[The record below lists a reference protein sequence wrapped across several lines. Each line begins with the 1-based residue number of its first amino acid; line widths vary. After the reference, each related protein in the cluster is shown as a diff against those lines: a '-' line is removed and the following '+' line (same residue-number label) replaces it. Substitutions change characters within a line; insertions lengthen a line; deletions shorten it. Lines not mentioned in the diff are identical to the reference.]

1 MCIRD
6 RAVVVDEVLQLSGPV
21 GFNALTG
28 EYEDLVAIGVID
40 PLKVTRSA
48 LRNAGSA
55 AQMLITS
62 EAVVG
67 DTPSFHRWNEYY
79 RDRLAKKHGFFS
91 EDMSNPRPTLHEG
104 AITRR

>member
-1 MCIRD
+1 M
-6 RAVVVDEVLQLSGPV
+6 
-21 GFNALTG
+21 
-28 EYEDLVAIGVID
+28 AIGVIA
-40 PLKVTRSA
+40 PLKVPRSA

-67 DTPSFHRWNEYY
+67 DAPSFHRWNESY
-79 RDRLAKKHGFFS
+79 RDRLDKKHGFFS